1 VTHRGQLAAFGTI
14 GTDMRVLYCTDTYPP
29 QMNGVSIVTAV
40 SVAGLA
46 RSGWDCAVASPRYPA
61 ATHAAWNRDFAAE
74 GRASEVFDFPSVP
87 VPLYPEIRLARPRAA
102 ELERIIGR
110 FHPDLVHCETEF
122 GVGRAGKAA
131 AERAGLPVVSSY
143 HTDFARYA
151 EAYGA
156 RWLKGLVSRYLTRFH
171 RTSRRVYTP
180 SNVSR
185 QELLRLGLTDVEVWG
200 RGVDTELFH
209 PGRRGEALRAAL
221 GMGSRYTF
229 LYVGRLAPEKRPQQ
243 VLDAFRLASEM
254 LPRGVIH
261 LVIAGTG
268 PREAELRAAAPPGVS
283 FLGLLDRRS
292 RLPDLYANC
301 DAFVFASI
309 TETLGLVVLEA
320 MASGLPVIAVPEGG
334 VRDHLRDGRN
344 GLACREGDV
353 HGMAMAM
360 VRIATE
366 WGLSRRLA
374 RGARHSVEQLS
385 WDREIER
392 LDRSY
397 REVIEAARETGSAE
411 RSAAERTSTVGASTK
426 TRSRSSCRT

>member
-1 VTHRGQLAAFGTI
+1 
-14 GTDMRVLYCTDTYPP
+14 MRVLYCTDTYPP
-29 QMNGVSIVTAV
+29 QMNGVSVVTAV
-40 SVAGLA
+40 SVDGLVRAG
-46 RSGWDCAVASPRYPA
+46 WECAVAAPRYPA
-61 ATHAAWNRDFAAE
+61 AAHEAWSRDHGAE
-74 GRASEVFDFPSVP
+74 GGGGEVVSFPSVP
-87 VPLYPEIRLARPRAA
+87 IPLYPEVRLARPRAA
-102 ELERIIGR
+102 DLGGLIDR
-110 FHPDLVHCETEF
+110 FRPDLVHCETEF
-122 GVGRAGKAA
+122 GVGRAGRAA
-131 AERAGLPVVSSY
+131 AQRAGVPVVSSY
-143 HTDFARYA
+143 HTDFARYT

-156 RWLKGLVSRYLTRFH
+156 HWLKGIVSRYIARFH

-180 SNVSR
+180 SSASR
-185 QELLRLGLTDVEVWG
+185 EDLLRLGLTDVEVWG

-209 PGRRGEALRAAL
+209 PGRRAEAIRVAL

-229 LYVGRLAPEKRPQQ
+229 LYVGRLAFEKRADQ
-243 VLDAFRLASEM
+243 VIDAFRLACEM
-254 LPRGVIH
+254 LPRGMIH

-268 PREAELRAAAPPGVS
+268 PREAVLRAAVPPGVS

-301 DAFVFASI
+301 DAFVFASV

-353 HGMAMAM
+353 QGMALAM

-366 WGLSRRLA
+366 WGLSKRLA
-374 RGARHSVEQLS
+374 RGARQSVEKLS
-385 WDREIER
+385 WDKEIAR

-397 REVIEAARETGSAE
+397 REVIESARGARDSSPSAE
-411 RSAAERTSTVGASTK
+411 AVNY
-426 TRSRSSCRT
+426 

>member
-1 VTHRGQLAAFGTI
+1 
-14 GTDMRVLYCTDTYPP
+14 MRVLYCTDTYLP

-40 SVAGLA
+40 SAAGLSRA
-46 RSGWDCAVASPRYPA
+46 GWTCAVAAPRYPPVLYATSSPEPADAGTDCPVHDFSSVA
-61 ATHAAWNRDFAAE
+61 APF
-74 GRASEVFDFPSVP
+74 
-87 VPLYPEIRLARPRAA
+87 YPELRLARPRSGALARLIA
-102 ELERIIGR
+102 EFG
-110 FHPDLVHCETEF
+110 PDLVHCETEF
-122 GVGRAGKAA
+122 GIGWAGKHA

-143 HTDFARYA
+143 HTDFGRYA
-151 EAYGA
+151 VAYGA
-156 RWLKGLVSRYLTRFH
+156 RWLRGMVTRYLARFH
-171 RTSRRVYTP
+171 RSSRRVYTP
-180 SNVSR
+180 SSVAR
-185 QELLRLGLTDVEVWG
+185 EDLLRMGIGEVEIWG

-209 PGRRGEALRAAL
+209 PGRRSDALRAAL

-229 LYVGRLAPEKRPQQ
+229 LYVGRLAAEKRVEQ
-243 VLDAFRLASEM
+243 VVDAFRVASEM

-261 LVIAGTG
+261 LIVAGTG

-301 DAFVFASI
+301 DAFVFASV

-320 MASGLPVIAVPEGG
+320 MASGLPVLAVPAGG

-344 GLACREGDV
+344 GIACREGDV
-353 HGMAMAM
+353 SGMALAM

-374 RGARHSVEQLS
+374 RGARQSVQNLS
-385 WDREIER
+385 WEREIER

-397 REVIEAARETGSAE
+397 RAVVEG
-411 RSAAERTSTVGASTK
+411 TSLPGMGDPTDAVVNL
-426 TRSRSSCRT
+426 

>member
-1 VTHRGQLAAFGTI
+1 
-14 GTDMRVLYCTDTYPP
+14 MRVLYCTDTYPP
-29 QMNGVSIVTAV
+29 QMNGVSVVTAV
-40 SVAGLA
+40 SVEGLVRAG
-46 RSGWDCAVASPRYPA
+46 WECMVAAPRYPA
-61 ATHAAWNRDFAAE
+61 AAHAAWSRDFGAE
-74 GRASEVFDFPSVP
+74 GGAGEVVSFRSIPL
-87 VPLYPEIRLARPRAA
+87 PLYPELRLARPRVAD
-102 ELERIIGR
+102 LGR
-110 FHPDLVHCETEF
+110 LIDRFRPDLVHCETEF
-122 GVGRAGKAA
+122 GIGRAGKAA
-131 AERAGLPVVSSY
+131 ARRAGVPVVSSY
-143 HTDFARYA
+143 HTDFARYT

-156 RWLKGLVSRYLTRFH
+156 RWLKGAVSRYIARFH
-171 RTSRRVYTP
+171 ATSRRVYTP
-180 SNVSR
+180 SSVAR
-185 QELLRLGLTDVEVWG
+185 QDLLRLGLTDVEVWG

-209 PGRRGEALRAAL
+209 PGRRAEAIRAAL

-229 LYVGRLAPEKRPQQ
+229 LYVGRLAFEKRADQ

-261 LVIAGTG
+261 LVVAGTG
-268 PREAELRAAAPPGVS
+268 PREGELRAAAPPGVS
-283 FLGLLDRRS
+283 FVGLLDRRS

-301 DAFVFASI
+301 DAFVFASV

-353 HGMAMAM
+353 QGMAMAM

-374 RGARHSVEQLS
+374 RGARHSVEELS
-385 WDREIER
+385 WDKEIER

-397 REVIEAARETGSAE
+397 REVIESARGARATSS
-411 RSAAERTSTVGASTK
+411 SAAAVNY
-426 TRSRSSCRT
+426 

>member
-1 VTHRGQLAAFGTI
+1 
-14 GTDMRVLYCTDTYPP
+14 MRVLYCTDTYPP
-29 QMNGVSIVTAV
+29 QVNGVSIVTAV

-46 RSGWDCAVASPRYPA
+46 RSGWECAVAAPRYPP
-61 ATHAAWNRDFAAE
+61 ATHSAWSRDSLSDGEAGE
-74 GRASEVFDFPSVP
+74 IHSYPSIP
-87 VPLYPEIRLARPRAA
+87 MPLYPEIRLARPRAR
-102 ELERIIGR
+102 ELGR
-110 FHPDLVHCETEF
+110 LIARFQPDLVHCETEF
-122 GVGRAGKAA
+122 GIGRAGKAA
-131 AERAGLPVVSSY
+131 ADRAGVPVVSSY
-143 HTDFARYA
+143 HTDFARYT

-156 RWLKGLVSRYLTRFH
+156 RWLKGMVSRYIARFH
-171 RTSRRVYTP
+171 HSSRRVYTP
-180 SNVSR
+180 SSVAR
-185 QELLRLGLTDVEVWG
+185 DDLLGLGLTDVEVWG

-209 PGRRGEALRAAL
+209 PGRRADALRAAL

-229 LYVGRLAPEKRPQQ
+229 LYVGRLASEKRTDQ

-268 PREAELRAAAPPGVS
+268 PREDELRAAAPAGVT

-301 DAFVFASI
+301 DAFVFASV

-353 HGMAMAM
+353 QGIALAM
-360 VRIATE
+360 VRLATE

-374 RGARHSVEQLS
+374 RGARHSVEALS

-397 REVIEAARETGSAE
+397 REVIATARGGSARD
-411 RSAAERTSTVGASTK
+411 RSAAAVNY
-426 TRSRSSCRT
+426 

>member
-1 VTHRGQLAAFGTI
+1 
-14 GTDMRVLYCTDTYPP
+14 MRVLYCTDTYPP
-29 QMNGVSIVTAV
+29 QINGVSFVTAT

-46 RSGWDCAVASPRYPA
+46 QSGWGCAVAAPRYPPA
-61 ATHAAWNRDFAAE
+61 VHEGWSREHPAE
-74 GRASEVFDFPSVP
+74 AEVGEVHSFPSLP
-87 VPLYPEIRLARPRAA
+87 MPLYPEVRLARPRVA
-102 ELERIIGR
+102 ELARLIQR

-122 GVGRAGKAA
+122 GVGRAGKTA
-131 AERAGLPVVSSY
+131 AERAGVPVVSSY
-143 HTDFARYA
+143 HTDFARYT

-156 RWLKGLVSRYLTRFH
+156 RWLKGAVSRYIGRFH
-171 RTSRRVYTP
+171 RNSRRVYTP
-180 SNVSR
+180 SSASR
-185 QELLRLGLTDVEVWG
+185 DDLLRLGLTDVEVWG

-209 PGRRGEALRAAL
+209 PGRRAEALRAAL

-229 LYVGRLAPEKRPQQ
+229 LYVGRLASEKRTDQ

-268 PREAELRAAAPPGVS
+268 PREEELRAAAPPGVE

-301 DAFVFASI
+301 DAFVFASV

-353 HGMAMAM
+353 QGMALAM

-374 RGARHSVEQLS
+374 RGARNSVEQLG
-385 WDREIER
+385 WDKEIER

-397 REVIEAARETGSAE
+397 REVIETARGAETRAPT
-411 RSAAERTSTVGASTK
+411 AVNY
-426 TRSRSSCRT
+426 

>member
-1 VTHRGQLAAFGTI
+1 
-14 GTDMRVLYCTDTYPP
+14 MRVLYCTDTYPP
-29 QMNGVSIVTAV
+29 QMNGVSVVTAT
-40 SVAGLA
+40 SVEGLT
-46 RSGWDCAVASPRYPA
+46 RLGWTCAVAAPRYPLA
-61 ATHAAWNRDFAAE
+61 LHETWSREYSD
-74 GRASEVFDFPSVP
+74 GIGGGASEVHSFASMAM
-87 VPLYPEIRLARPRAA
+87 PLYPEVRLARPRVAS
-102 ELERIIGR
+102 LERVIHG

-122 GVGRAGKAA
+122 GIGRAGKTAA
-131 AERAGLPVVSSY
+131 RRAGIPVVSSY
-143 HTDFARYA
+143 HTDFARYS

-156 RWLKGLVSRYLTRFH
+156 GWLGGIVRRYIARFH

-180 SNVSR
+180 STVAR
-185 QELLRLGLTDVEVWG
+185 QELLPFGLTDVEVWG

-209 PGRRGEALRAAL
+209 PGRRSEAMRAAL

-229 LYVGRLAPEKRPQQ
+229 LYVGRLAPEKRADQ
-243 VLDAFRLASEM
+243 VIDAFRLASDI

-261 LVIAGTG
+261 LVIAGSG
-268 PREAELRAAAPPGVS
+268 PREAELRASAPPGVS

-301 DAFVFASI
+301 DAFVFASV

-320 MASGLPVIAVPEGG
+320 MASGLPVVAVAAGG

-353 HGMAMAM
+353 QDMAAAM

-374 RGARHSVEQLS
+374 RGARESVEALS

-397 REVIEAARETGSAE
+397 REVIERARVADGPVSETA
-411 RSAAERTSTVGASTK
+411 VNY
-426 TRSRSSCRT
+426 